1 MPRVVVSSD
10 NESSSDSTGESCSGS
25 SSQSSDRSSSTEL
38 IDRRTSRS
46 STDFRKGESRPVSEV
61 TRQSND
67 LSELGDRSA
76 GVARAGGRMPPIRSS
91 SANIQIGRSPS
102 GHVVPLNI
110 PKGYSV
116 YNSEDKLG
124 RLLAKFM
131 IFDDHI
137 YRAPHPTERLPGS
150 NPYEVAIY
158 KDSMDGGLRFPIHPF
173 FITIF
178 HEFHLTPSQVAPN
191 AWRLALYFLY
201 MCLLH
206 GIDPSIDL
214 FRCIFEMH
222 RLTSCD
228 SYIYFSTRV
237 PFHVPHYRNSNS
249 GWKKRFFFVRPVAGS
264 FPFDT
269 FWKNPQIRLFNSPVD
284 VTPYLQK
291 QIDQLVSLD
300 PPGSELNKVLT
311 DRNML
316 TVGIGRPV
324 GMDGMEYDLNAVL
337 NAIPLATDDEGPAK
351 DPAPSKRRKMSDKGK
366 GSVSGKELLT
376 TTNVEK
382 GSSRGR
388 HLKDMPVDLPDDDPL
403 DDETTFH
410 DIRFPPTNANRDL
423 ELVRSCALE
432 PLRTGLSRR
441 KVSSVNKTLAVY
453 TRRVITMQ
461 DSMALA
467 CEDLERHL
475 EHMELQE
482 AELRKEV
489 DNLKEEIGEKDS
501 QAKLAESRAKAQED
515 EIDTLRST
523 LARAQEDAV
532 SSYKASSEFSSCMH
546 MYGAESMKASLSL
559 TKKWLAEEHPSIDP
573 LGLERFM
580 ARQRT
585 VEPATKKSVPKGR
598 RDSTSR
604 GGDAG
609 GPSS

>member
-1 MPRVVVSSD
+1 MPRVVLSSD
-10 NESSSDSTGESCSGS
+10 NESSSDSTGESYSGS
-25 SSQSSDRSSSTEL
+25 GSQSSDHSSSTEL
-38 IDRRTSRS
+38 IDQRTSRL
-46 STDFRKGESRPVSEV
+46 STDYRKRESRSVSEV

-67 LSELGDRSA
+67 LLDDRST
-76 GVARAGGRMPPIRSS
+76 GVTRAGGRMPPIRSS

-116 YNSEDKLG
+116 YNSESKLD
-124 RLLAKFM
+124 RLLAKFK

-150 NPYEVAIY
+150 NPFEVAIY

-173 FITIF
+173 FVAIF

-206 GIDPSIDL
+206 NIDPSIDL
-214 FRCIFEMH
+214 FRCIFKMH
-222 RLTSCD
+222 RLASSD
-228 SYIYFSTRV
+228 SYIYFSSRI

-249 GWKKRFFFVRPVAGS
+249 GWKKRFLFVRPVAGS

-269 FWKNPQIRLFNSPVD
+269 FWKHPQIQLFNSPVD

-291 QIDQLVSLD
+291 QIDQLLNLD
-300 PPGSELNKVLT
+300 LPGSELNKVLT
-311 DRNML
+311 YRNML

-324 GMDGMEYDLNAVL
+324 DLNAVL
-337 NAIPLATDDEGPAK
+337 NSIPLATDDEGPVN
-351 DPAPSKRRKMSDKGK
+351 DLGPSKRRKTSDKGK
-366 GSVSGKELLT
+366 GSASGKELLST
-376 TTNVEK
+376 ANIEK
-382 GSSRGR
+382 EGGRGR
-388 HLKDMPVDLPDDDPL
+388 HHKDVPVDLPDAILLMTRPL
-403 DDETTFH
+403 SMTFAS
-410 DIRFPPTNANRDL
+410 RPPMLA
-423 ELVRSCALE
+423 
-432 PLRTGLSRR
+432 G
-441 KVSSVNKTLAVY
+441 TLNWFEAVHWSLCVL
-453 TRRVITMQ
+453 VITMQ

-467 CEDLERHL
+467 CEDLERYL
-475 EHMELQE
+475 EHMDLQE
-482 AELRKEV
+482 AELRAEV
-489 DNLKEEIGEKDS
+489 GNLKKEIGEKNS

-523 LARAQEDAV
+523 LARAQEDAI

-546 MYGAESMKASLSL
+546 MYRAESMKASISL

-585 VEPATKKSVPKGR
+585 VESATKKSVPKGR
-598 RDSTSR
+598 RDGTSR

>member
-10 NESSSDSTGESCSGS
+10 NESSSDSTGESYSGS

-46 STDFRKGESRPVSEV
+46 SIDFRKGESRPVSEV

-91 SANIQIGRSPS
+91 FANIQIGRSPS
-102 GHVVPLNI
+102 RHVVPLNI

-116 YNSEDKLG
+116 YNSEDKLD
-124 RLLAKFM
+124 RLLAKFN
-131 IFDDHI
+131 IFNDHI

-206 GIDPSIDL
+206 DIDPSIDL
-214 FRCIFEMH
+214 FR
-222 RLTSCD
+222 
-228 SYIYFSTRV
+228 
-237 PFHVPHYRNSNS
+237 
-249 GWKKRFFFVRPVAGS
+249 PVAGI

-269 FWKNPQIRLFNSPVD
+269 FWKHPQIRLFNSPVD

-291 QIDQLVSLD
+291 QIDQLINLD

-316 TVGIGRPV
+316 TVGIDRPV
-324 GMDGMEYDLNAVL
+324 GMDGVEYDLNAVL
-337 NAIPLATDDEGPAK
+337 NSIPLATDDEGPAK
-351 DPAPSKRRKMSDKGK
+351 DSAPSKRRKISDKGK

-410 DIRFPPTNANRDL
+410 DIRFPPTNASRDL
-423 ELVRSCALE
+423 ELVRSYALE
-432 PLRTGLSRR
+432 PLRIGLSRR

-453 TRRVITMQ
+453 TRRVKFHYSIFFLLFLLCLLRT
-461 DSMALA
+461 
-467 CEDLERHL
+467 DLGLGIPLSGDYYAGFHGPSVRRSGEAFGTYDLH
-475 EHMELQE
+475 E

-489 DNLKEEIGEKDS
+489 DNLKKEIGEKDS
-501 QAKLAESRAKAQED
+501 QAKLAEFRAKAHED

-546 MYGAESMKASLSL
+546 MYGAESMKASISL

-573 LGLERFM
+573 LGLECFM
-580 ARQRT
+580 AR
-585 VEPATKKSVPKGR
+585 
-598 RDSTSR
+598 
-604 GGDAG
+604 
-609 GPSS
+609 

>member
-1 MPRVVVSSD
+1 MPRVVLSSD
-10 NESSSDSTGESCSGS
+10 NESFSDSTGKSCSGS
-25 SSQSSDRSSSTEL
+25 GSQSSDRSSSTES

-46 STDFRKGESRPVSEV
+46 STDYRKEESRPVLEV

-67 LSELGDRSA
+67 LLDDRSA
-76 GVARAGGRMPPIRSS
+76 GVTRAGGRMPPIRSS
-91 SANIQIGRSPS
+91 SVNIQIGRSPS

-116 YNSEDKLG
+116 YNSEIKLD
-124 RLLAKFM
+124 RLLAKFK

-137 YRAPHPTERLPGS
+137 YRAPHPPQRGFRGRIPSRLPFTK
-150 NPYEVAIY
+150 I
-158 KDSMDGGLRFPIHPF
+158 
-173 FITIF
+173 
-178 HEFHLTPSQVAPN
+178 VAPN

-206 GIDPSIDL
+206 DIDPSIGL

-237 PFHVPHYRNSNS
+237 PFHASHYRKSNS
-249 GWKKRFFFVRPVAGS
+249 GWKKCFFFVRPVAGS

-269 FWKNPQIRLFNSPVD
+269 FWKHPQIRLFNSLVD

-291 QIDQLVSLD
+291 KIDQLINLD
-300 PPGSELNKVLT
+300 LPGSELNKFLT

-324 GMDGMEYDLNAVL
+324 GMDGVEYDLNAVL
-337 NAIPLATDDEGPAK
+337 NSIPLATDDEGPVK
-351 DPAPSKRRKMSDKGK
+351 DLGPSKRRKTSDKGK
-366 GSVSGKELLT
+366 GSASGKELLST
-376 TTNVEK
+376 ANVEK
-382 GSSRGR
+382 EDGRGR
-388 HLKDMPVDLPDDDPL
+388 HLKDVPVDLPDDDPL
-403 DDETTFH
+403 DDETNFH

-423 ELVRSCALE
+423 ELVRSCTLE
-432 PLRTGLSRR
+432 PLRIGLSRR
-441 KVSSVNKTLAVY
+441 K
-453 TRRVITMQ
+453 VITMQ

-475 EHMELQE
+475 EHMDLQE
-482 AELRKEV
+482 AELRAEV
-489 DNLKEEIGEKDS
+489 GNLKKEIGEKNS

-523 LARAQEDAV
+523 LARAQEDAI

-546 MYGAESMKASLSL
+546 MYGAESMKASISL

-573 LGLERFM
+573 LGLKRFM

-585 VEPATKKSVPKGR
+585 VESATKKSVPKGW
-598 RDSTSR
+598 RDDTSW

-609 GPSS
+609 GPLS

>member
-1 MPRVVVSSD
+1 
-10 NESSSDSTGESCSGS
+10 
-25 SSQSSDRSSSTEL
+25 
-38 IDRRTSRS
+38 
-46 STDFRKGESRPVSEV
+46 
-61 TRQSND
+61 
-67 LSELGDRSA
+67 
-76 GVARAGGRMPPIRSS
+76 MPPIRSS

-110 PKGYSV
+110 PKGYSM

-178 HEFHLTPSQVAPN
+178 HEFHLTPSQIAPN

-291 QIDQLVSLD
+291 QIDQLINLD

-324 GMDGMEYDLNAVL
+324 GMDGVEYDLNAVL

-351 DPAPSKRRKMSDKGK
+351 DPAPSKRRKMSDKGR

-376 TTNVEK
+376 TANVEK

-388 HLKDMPVDLPDDDPL
+388 HLKDVPVDLPDDDPL
-403 DDETTFH
+403 DDEPLFMTFVSRPLMLIGTSNWFEVAH
-410 DIRFPPTNANRDL
+410 WSLCVLVYPGGRFRL
-423 ELVRSCALE
+423 ILALE
-432 PLRTGLSRR
+432 FLCQ
-441 KVSSVNKTLAVY
+441 
-453 TRRVITMQ
+453 VITMQ

-532 SSYKASSEFSSCMH
+532 SSYKAFSEFSSCMH

>member
-10 NESSSDSTGESCSGS
+10 NESSSDSTGESYSGS

-46 STDFRKGESRPVSEV
+46 SIDFRKGESRPVSEV

-67 LSELGDRSA
+67 LSELGDRSI

-91 SANIQIGRSPS
+91 SANIQIGRSPF

-110 PKGYSV
+110 
-116 YNSEDKLG
+116 
-124 RLLAKFM
+124 
-131 IFDDHI
+131 
-137 YRAPHPTERLPGS
+137 
-150 NPYEVAIY
+150 
-158 KDSMDGGLRFPIHPF
+158 
-173 FITIF
+173 
-178 HEFHLTPSQVAPN
+178 SQ
-191 AWRLALYFLY
+191 
-201 MCLLH
+201 
-206 GIDPSIDL
+206 
-214 FRCIFEMH
+214 
-222 RLTSCD
+222 
-228 SYIYFSTRV
+228 
-237 PFHVPHYRNSNS
+237 
-249 GWKKRFFFVRPVAGS
+249 RPVVGR

-284 VTPYLQK
+284 LTPYLQN
-291 QIDQLVSLD
+291 QIDQLINLD

-324 GMDGMEYDLNAVL
+324 GMDGVKYDLNAVL
-337 NAIPLATDDEGPAK
+337 NSIPLATDDEGPAK
-351 DPAPSKRRKMSDKGK
+351 DSAPSKRRKISDKGK

-388 HLKDMPVDLPDDDPL
+388 HLKDVSVDLPDDDPL

-453 TRRVITMQ
+453 TRR

-475 EHMELQE
+475 EHMDLQE
-482 AELRKEV
+482 AELRNEV
-489 DNLKEEIGEKDS
+489 DNLKKEIGEKDS

-546 MYGAESMKASLSL
+546 MYGAESMKASINL

-573 LGLERFM
+573 LGLEHFM

-585 VEPATKKSVPKGR
+585 VESATKKSVPKGR
-598 RDSTSR
+598 RDGTSR

>member
-1 MPRVVVSSD
+1 MIV
-10 NESSSDSTGESCSGS
+10 
-25 SSQSSDRSSSTEL
+25 
-38 IDRRTSRS
+38 
-46 STDFRKGESRPVSEV
+46 RPALLE
-61 TRQSND
+61 T
-67 LSELGDRSA
+67 
-76 GVARAGGRMPPIRSS
+76 GGRMPPIRSS

-116 YNSEDKLG
+116 YNSESKLD
-124 RLLAKFM
+124 RLLAKFK

-150 NPYEVAIY
+150 NPFEVAIY
-158 KDSMDGGLRFPIHPF
+158 KHSMDGGLRFPKHPF
-173 FITIF
+173 FVAIF
-178 HEFHLTPSQVAPN
+178 HEFHLTPSQVA
-191 AWRLALYFLY
+191 LYFLY

-206 GIDPSIDL
+206 DIDPSIDL

-228 SYIYFSTRV
+228 SYIYFFTRV

-249 GWKKRFFFVRPVAGS
+249 GWKKCFFFVRPVAGS

-269 FWKNPQIRLFNSPVD
+269 FWKHPQIRLFNSPVD

-291 QIDQLVSLD
+291 QIDHLLNLD

-324 GMDGMEYDLNAVL
+324 GMDGVEYDLNAVL
-337 NAIPLATDDEGPAK
+337 NSIPLATDDEGPVK
-351 DPAPSKRRKMSDKGK
+351 DLGPSKRRKTSEKGK
-366 GSVSGKELLT
+366 GSASGKELLST
-376 TTNVEK
+376 ANVEK
-382 GSSRGR
+382 EGGRGR
-388 HLKDMPVDLPDDDPL
+388 HLKDVPVDLPDDDPL
-403 DDETTFH
+403 DNETTFH

-432 PLRTGLSRR
+432 PLHTGLSRR

-453 TRRVITMQ
+453 TRR
-461 DSMALA
+461 DSTALA

-475 EHMELQE
+475 EHMDLQE
-482 AELRKEV
+482 AELRAEV
-489 DNLKEEIGEKDS
+489 GNLKKEIGEKNN

-515 EIDTLRST
+515 EIDTLHST
-523 LARAQEDAV
+523 LARAQEDAI

-546 MYGAESMKASLSL
+546 MYGAESMKASISL
-559 TKKWLAEEHPSIDP
+559 TKKWLAKEHPSIDP
-573 LGLERFM
+573 LGLKRFM

-585 VEPATKKSVPKGR
+585 VESATKKSVPKGR
-598 RDSTSR
+598 RDDTSR

>member
-1 MPRVVVSSD
+1 
-10 NESSSDSTGESCSGS
+10 
-25 SSQSSDRSSSTEL
+25 
-38 IDRRTSRS
+38 
-46 STDFRKGESRPVSEV
+46 
-61 TRQSND
+61 
-67 LSELGDRSA
+67 
-76 GVARAGGRMPPIRSS
+76 MPPIRSS

-116 YNSEDKLG
+116 YNSGDKLD
-124 RLLAKFM
+124 RLLAKFK

-150 NPYEVAIY
+150 NPHEVAIY

-191 AWRLALYFLY
+191 AWR
-201 MCLLH
+201 
-206 GIDPSIDL
+206 
-214 FRCIFEMH
+214 
-222 RLTSCD
+222 
-228 SYIYFSTRV
+228 
-237 PFHVPHYRNSNS
+237 
-249 GWKKRFFFVRPVAGS
+249 PVAGS

-291 QIDQLVSLD
+291 QIDQLINLD

-316 TVGIGRPV
+316 TVGIGCPV
-324 GMDGMEYDLNAVL
+324 GMDGVEYDLNAVL
-337 NAIPLATDDEGPAK
+337 NSIPLATDDEGPAK
-351 DPAPSKRRKMSDKGK
+351 DSASSKRRKISDKGK

-410 DIRFPPTNANRDL
+410 DIRFPPTNASMDL

-441 KVSSVNKTLAVY
+441 KVSSVNKTLVVY

-475 EHMELQE
+475 EHMDLQE

-489 DNLKEEIGEKDS
+489 DNLKKEIGEKDS
-501 QAKLAESRAKAQED
+501 QAKLAESRAKSQED

-546 MYGAESMKASLSL
+546 MYGAESMKASISL

-585 VEPATKKSVPKGR
+585 VESATKKSVPKGR
-598 RDSTSR
+598 RDGTSR

-609 GPSS
+609 DPSS

>member
-1 MPRVVVSSD
+1 MPRVVLSSD
-10 NESSSDSTGESCSGS
+10 NESSSDFTGESYSGS

-67 LSELGDRSA
+67 LLELGDRST
-76 GVARAGGRMPPIRSS
+76 GVDRAGGRIPPIRSS
-91 SANIQIGRSPS
+91 STNIQIGRSPS

-116 YNSEDKLG
+116 YNSEDKLD
-124 RLLAKFM
+124 RLLAKYK

-150 NPYEVAIY
+150 NSYEVAIY
-158 KDSMDGGLRFPIHPF
+158 KDSMDGGLRFPIHHF

-178 HEFHLTPSQVAPN
+178 YEFHLTPSQVAPN

-201 MCLLH
+201 MCLLLD
-206 GIDPSIDL
+206 IDPSIDL
-214 FRCIFEMH
+214 FRCIFEMY

-237 PFHVPHYRNSNS
+237 PFDVPHYRNSNS
-249 GWKKRFFFVRPVAGS
+249 GWKKCFFFVRPVASS

-269 FWKNPQIRLFNSPVD
+269 FWKHPQIRLFNSPVD

-291 QIDQLVSLD
+291 QIDQIINLD
-300 PPGSELNKVLT
+300 PSGSELNKVLT

-324 GMDGMEYDLNAVL
+324 GMDGVEYNLNVVL
-337 NAIPLATDDEGPAK
+337 NSIPLATDDEGPAK
-351 DPAPSKRRKMSDKGK
+351 DFAQSKRRKISDKGK

-388 HLKDMPVDLPDDDPL
+388 HLKDVPVDLPDDDPL

-423 ELVRSCALE
+423 ELVRICALE
-432 PLRTGLSRR
+432 HLRTGLSRR
-441 KVSSVNKTLAVY
+441 K
-453 TRRVITMQ
+453 VITMQ

-475 EHMELQE
+475 EHMDLQE

-489 DNLKEEIGEKDS
+489 DNLKNEIGEKDS
-501 QAKLAESRAKAQED
+501 QAKLAEFRAKAQED

-546 MYGAESMKASLSL
+546 MYGAESMKASISL

-585 VEPATKKSVPKGR
+585 VESATKKSVPKGR
-598 RDSTSR
+598 RDGTSW

-609 GPSS
+609 SPSS

>member
-1 MPRVVVSSD
+1 M
-10 NESSSDSTGESCSGS
+10 
-25 SSQSSDRSSSTEL
+25 L
-38 IDRRTSRS
+38 
-46 STDFRKGESRPVSEV
+46 
-61 TRQSND
+61 
-67 LSELGDRSA
+67 
-76 GVARAGGRMPPIRSS
+76 
-91 SANIQIGRSPS
+91 
-102 GHVVPLNI
+102 
-110 PKGYSV
+110 SV
-116 YNSEDKLG
+116 YNSEDKLD
-124 RLLAKFM
+124 RLLTKFK

-137 YRAPHPTERLPGS
+137 YRAPHLTERLPGS
-150 NPYEVAIY
+150 NPYEITIY

-191 AWRLALYFLY
+191 AWRFALYFLY

-206 GIDPSIDL
+206 DIDPSIDL

-249 GWKKRFFFVRPVAGS
+249 GWKKRFFFIRLVAGS

-269 FWKNPQIRLFNSPVD
+269 FWKHPQIRLFNSPVD

-291 QIDQLVSLD
+291 QIDQLINLD
-300 PPGSELNKVLT
+300 PPGSKLNKVLT

-324 GMDGMEYDLNAVL
+324 GMDGVEYDLNAVL
-337 NAIPLATDDEGPAK
+337 NSIPLATDDEGPAK
-351 DPAPSKRRKMSDKGK
+351 DSAPSKRRKISDKGK

-382 GSSRGR
+382 GGSRGR
-388 HLKDMPVDLPDDDPL
+388 HLKDVHVDLLDDDPL

-423 ELVRSCALE
+423 ELVQSCALE

-453 TRRVITMQ
+453 TRR
-461 DSMALA
+461 
-467 CEDLERHL
+467 
-475 EHMELQE
+475 E

-489 DNLKEEIGEKDS
+489 DNLKREIGEKDS
-501 QAKLAESRAKAQED
+501 QAKLVESRAKAQED

-523 LARAQEDAV
+523 LAHAQEDVV
-532 SSYKASSEFSSCMH
+532 SSYKATSEFSSCMH
-546 MYGAESMKASLSL
+546 MYGAESMKASISL

-573 LGLERFM
+573 LGLEHFM

-585 VEPATKKSVPKGR
+585 VESATKKSVPKGR
-598 RDSTSR
+598 RDGTSL
-604 GGDAG
+604 GGDTG

>member
-10 NESSSDSTGESCSGS
+10 NESSSDSTGESYSGS
-25 SSQSSDRSSSTEL
+25 SSQSSDRSSSIEL
-38 IDRRTSRS
+38 IDRRTSMS
-46 STDFRKGESRPVSEV
+46 STDFRNGESRPVSEV

-67 LSELGDRSA
+67 LSELGDRST

-116 YNSEDKLG
+116 YNSEDKLD
-124 RLLAKFM
+124 RLLAKFK

-191 AWRLALYFLY
+191 AWRLALHFLY

-206 GIDPSIDL
+206 DIDPSIDH

-237 PFHVPHYRNSNS
+237 PFYVPHYRNSNS
-249 GWKKRFFFVRPVAGS
+249 RWKKCFFFLRPVAGS

-269 FWKNPQIRLFNSPVD
+269 FWKHHPKIRLFNSPVD

-291 QIDQLVSLD
+291 QIDQLINLD
-300 PPGSELNKVLT
+300 PSGSELNKVLT

-316 TVGIGRPV
+316 TVGIG
-324 GMDGMEYDLNAVL
+324 MDGVEYDLNAVL
-337 NAIPLATDDEGPAK
+337 NSIPLATDDEGPAK
-351 DPAPSKRRKMSDKGK
+351 DSALSKRKKISDKGK

-388 HLKDMPVDLPDDDPL
+388 HLKDVPVDLPDDDPL

-423 ELVRSCALE
+423 EFLK
-432 PLRTGLSRR
+432 LRIGASAYWFIPEEGFVSEQDL
-441 KVSSVNKTLAVY
+441 SSVHQE
-453 TRRVITMQ
+453 VITMQ

-475 EHMELQE
+475 EHMDLQE

-489 DNLKEEIGEKDS
+489 DNLKKEIGEKDS
-501 QAKLAESRAKAQED
+501 QDKLAESRAKAQED
-515 EIDTLRST
+515 KIDTLRST
-523 LARAQEDAV
+523 LARAQEDAI

-546 MYGAESMKASLSL
+546 MYGVESMKASISL

-580 ARQRT
+580 AR
-585 VEPATKKSVPKGR
+585 
-598 RDSTSR
+598 
-604 GGDAG
+604 
-609 GPSS
+609 

>member
-1 MPRVVVSSD
+1 M
-10 NESSSDSTGESCSGS
+10 
-25 SSQSSDRSSSTEL
+25 
-38 IDRRTSRS
+38 ISRS
-46 STDFRKGESRPVSEV
+46 WVIV
-61 TRQSND
+61 
-67 LSELGDRSA
+67 LA

-124 RLLAKFM
+124 RLLAKFK

-191 AWRLALYFLY
+191 AW
-201 MCLLH
+201 
-206 GIDPSIDL
+206 
-214 FRCIFEMH
+214 
-222 RLTSCD
+222 

-269 FWKNPQIRLFNSPVD
+269 FWKNPLIRLFNSPVD

-291 QIDQLVSLD
+291 QIDQLINLD

-316 TVGIGRPV
+316 TVGSGRPV
-324 GMDGMEYDLNAVL
+324 GMDGVEYDLNAVL
-337 NAIPLATDDEGPAK
+337 NSIPLATDDEGPAK
-351 DPAPSKRRKMSDKGK
+351 DSAPSKRRKISDKGK
-366 GSVSGKELLT
+366 G
-376 TTNVEK
+376 
-382 GSSRGR
+382 
-388 HLKDMPVDLPDDDPL
+388 
-403 DDETTFH
+403 
-410 DIRFPPTNANRDL
+410 DL

-432 PLRTGLSRR
+432 PLRTGLSWR

-475 EHMELQE
+475 EHMDLQE
-482 AELRKEV
+482 AE
-489 DNLKEEIGEKDS
+489 
-501 QAKLAESRAKAQED
+501 AKAQED

-532 SSYKASSEFSSCMH
+532 SSFKASSEFSSCMH
-546 MYGAESMKASLSL
+546 MYGAESMKASISL

-585 VEPATKKSVPKGR
+585 VESATKKSVPKGR
-598 RDSTSR
+598 RDGTSR
-604 GGDAG
+604 RGDASS
-609 GPSS
+609 PSS